1 MDEQDIAGAFVD
13 WANTFTPVS
22 TFSDLSDVNALID
35 IVSSI
40 DSKWFKQLSRSEDNN
55 WVIRLNKLKKLHLL
69 LTRYYEENL
78 GLSAIKNIEAP
89 NFNAITKDHDVEETM
104 KLCSLIV
111 TLAVTYVN
119 KAEQITKIQ
128 SLSPKSQQGL
138 MLTIEG
144 VMKRLGEPI
153 VEGPPKKSSFDAGDE
168 LKRVNNELNM
178 ELIRIKTEKE
188 ALEKAYTASLD
199 ERENLTNQRD
209 DLRAEVE
216 DLSQKLKDMET
227 ALDQSTQ
234 SGKADFVL
242 RSEIDRL
249 QNELKRY
256 DKQREEATKKLAEKE
271 AKISELTRR
280 IETLSEQA
288 NEAAKL
294 KDQVDEYRHA
304 ADKLKK
310 TENVIEKYK
319 KKLEEG
325 ADLRRALK
333 TAEQENRTLI
343 DRNQQIEDEYNKI
356 IRFRSLMEDYKKQ
369 IDEFQT
375 EKAELINQKN
385 KYEYEHKHMRSKL
398 ESYEMAQSRDMETIR
413 LLEERIREIEL
424 GEGEPLK
431 LDDDD
436 DEKVEADE
444 IDQSIDEN
452 TELFDALKGTTKTSL
467 RLKINELER
476 ELNSLREGKN
486 IDENAEA
493 ELLVLQHKL
502 EDANRIKA
510 KFETDYVKVQKE
522 KLILESELE
531 RLQAEKGSSSN
542 GVNKNE
548 PRKEQKELLE
558 TKKQLRETQAKL
570 ERVEKEVGEIRPD
583 SNTEARIKS
592 LEDENDDLKSRNEEL
607 SSLLQSL
614 EGKSEDDL
622 RSQNI
627 QLHKQANEKSRKLE
641 QLKTLVTGQHE
652 IIENYKNAQNSF
664 EAEREAHAAEIKR
677 MELQHKDAKQQ
688 LQKEISLVTSAWFN
702 IGTRIQ
708 PDHVFLQRQG
718 PQSFLNQQRLIL
730 DTQLKRR

>member
-1 MDEQDIAGAFVD
+1 MDEQDIAAAFVD
-13 WANTFTPVS
+13 WANTFDNVRPITL
-22 TFSDLSDVNALID
+22 SDLSDCNVLLD
-35 IVSSI
+35 IVKNI
-40 DSKWFKQLSRSEDNN
+40 DPKWFKQHSQSNDDN
-55 WVIRLNKLKKLHLL
+55 WVMKVSKLRRLHSL

-78 GLSAIKNIEAP
+78 GLPAIKNLELP
-89 NFNAITKDHDVEETM
+89 NFNAIAKENNLVETM
-104 KLCSLIV
+104 KIYSLIV
-111 TLAVTYVN
+111 TLAVTYKD

-128 SLSPKSQQGL
+128 NLNPKSQQGL

-153 VEGPPKKSSFDAGDE
+153 VEGPPKKSSFDVEDE
-168 LKRVNNELNM
+168 LKRVNADLEK
-178 ELIRIKTEKE
+178 IKSEKE
-188 ALEKAYTASLD
+188 ALEKAYKNSLD
-199 ERENLTNQRD
+199 EREQLTNQRD

-216 DLSQKLKDMET
+216 DLNQRLKDMET
-227 ALDQSTQ
+227 ALDHSAQT
-234 SGKADFVL
+234 GKADFVL
-242 RSEIDRL
+242 RTEIDRL

-256 DKQREEATKKLAEKE
+256 DQQREEATKKSMEKDSQI
-271 AKISELTRR
+271 AELTRK

-288 NEAAKL
+288 NETAKL
-294 KDQVDEYRHA
+294 KDQLDEYKHA

-325 ADLRRALK
+325 ADLRRTLK
-333 TAEQENRTLI
+333 NAEQENRTLLE
-343 DRNQQIEDEYNKI
+343 RNHYIEDEYNKI
-356 IRFRSLMEDYKKQ
+356 IKFKSLMEDYKKQ
-369 IDEFQT
+369 IDLLQT
-375 EKAELINQKN
+375 EKAELVNQKN
-385 KYEYEHKHMRSKL
+385 KYEHEYKHMRSKI
-398 ESYEMAQSRDMETIR
+398 ESYEMAQSRDIETIH
-413 LLEERIREIEL
+413 LLEERLRELEM

-431 LDDDD
+431 LDDEE
-436 DEKVEADE
+436 EKIEATE
-444 IDQSIDEN
+444 IDQSIDESTN

-486 IDENAEA
+486 PDENADA

-502 EDANRIKA
+502 EDANRIKT

-531 RLQAEKGSSSN
+531 RLQAERGSSSN
-542 GVNKNE
+542 GINKNE

-558 TKKQLRETQAKL
+558 TKKQLRETQEKL
-570 ERVEKEVGEIRPD
+570 KQAEKDLDDIRPD
-583 SNTEARIKS
+583 SNAEARIKA
-592 LEDENDDLKSRNEEL
+592 LDIENEDLRSRNEEL
-607 SSLLQSL
+607 ISLLQNL
-614 EGKSEDDL
+614 EGKSDDDL

-627 QLHKQANEKSRKLE
+627 QLHKLANEKTRKLD

-652 IIENYKNAQNSF
+652 IIENYKKAQTSF
-664 EAEREAHAAEIKR
+664 EAEREAHAVQIKR
-677 MELQHKDAKQQ
+677 LENQCKEMKER
-688 LQKEISLVTSAWFN
+688 LQKEINLVKSAWFN

-708 PDHVFLQRQG
+708 GDHVFLQKQV

>member
-1 MDEQDIAGAFVD
+1 MEEQDIAAAFVD
-13 WANTFTPVS
+13 WAKTFNNLMRPVNS
-22 TFSDLSDVNALID
+22 FSDLSDCNVLID
-35 IVSSI
+35 IVVSI
-40 DSKWFKQLSRSEDNN
+40 DPKWFKQLSRSEEDN
-55 WVIRLNKLKKLHLL
+55 WVIKLNKLKKLHLL

-78 GLSAIKNIEAP
+78 GLPDIKNIEVP
-89 NFNAITKDHDVEETM
+89 NFHSIAKESDLVETM

-111 TLAVTYVN
+111 TLAVTYVD
-119 KAEQITKIQ
+119 KAKHIEKIQ
-128 SLSPKSQQGL
+128 NLGPKSQQGL

-144 VMKRLGEPI
+144 VMKRLGDPI
-153 VEGPPKKSSFDAGDE
+153 IEAPPRKSTFNIDDE
-168 LKRVNNELNM
+168 IKRITIDQERLKAD
-178 ELIRIKTEKE
+178 KE
-188 ALEKAYTASLD
+188 ALEKAYKASLD
-199 ERENLTNQRD
+199 EREHLTNQRD
-209 DLRAEVE
+209 DLRGEVE
-216 DLSQKLKDMET
+216 DLNQKLKDMEA

-234 SGKADFVL
+234 TGKADFVL

-249 QNELKRY
+249 QNEL
-256 DKQREEATKKLAEKE
+256 QVEA
-271 AKISELTRR
+271 LT
-280 IETLSEQA
+280 EQA

-294 KDQVDEYRHA
+294 KDQLDEYRHA

-319 KKLEEG
+319 KKLEEN
-325 ADLRRALK
+325 ADVRRALK
-333 TAEQENRTLI
+333 TAEQENRDLI
-343 DRNQQIEDEYNKI
+343 DRNKTIEEEYNKVI
-356 IRFRSLMEDYKKQ
+356 KFRKLMEDYKQQ
-369 IDEFQT
+369 IEALHSEKT
-375 EKAELINQKN
+375 ELVNQKN
-385 KYEYEHKHMRSKL
+385 KYEYEYKHMRSKV
-398 ESYEMAQSRDMETIR
+398 EAYEMAQLRDQETIH
-413 LLEERIREIEL
+413 LLEVRLRELEL

-431 LDDDD
+431 LDD

-444 IDQSIDEN
+444 IDQSIEN
-452 TELFDALKGTTKTSL
+452 DSELSDALKGTTKTSL

-486 IDENAEA
+486 PDENADA
-493 ELLVLQHKL
+493 QLLVLQHKL

-542 GVNKNE
+542 G
-548 PRKEQKELLE
+548 KEQKELLE
-558 TKKQLRETQAKL
+558 TKKQLREAQAKL
-570 ERVEKEVGEIRPD
+570 EQAEKEIGEIKPD
-583 SNTEARIKS
+583 SNSEARIKA
-592 LEDENDDLKSRNEEL
+592 LEVENEELKSRNEEL

-627 QLHKQANEKSRKLE
+627 QLHRQVNEKSRKLD

-677 MELQHKDAKQQ
+677 LEQLHKEAKEQ

-708 PDHVFLQRQG
+708 GDHVFLQRQG

-730 DTQLKRR
+730 DTQVDITF

>member
-1 MDEQDIAGAFVD
+1 MEQQDIAAAAFVD
-13 WANTFTPVS
+13 WVNTFDNVRPITL
-22 TFSDLSDVNALID
+22 SDLSDCNVLID
-35 IVSSI
+35 IVVNI
-40 DSKWFKQLSRSEDNN
+40 DSKWFKLLSRSNDDN
-55 WVIRLNKLKKLHLL
+55 WVMKINKLKRLHLL

-78 GLSAIKNIEAP
+78 KYKNIKNLETP
-89 NFNAITKDHDVEETM
+89 NFNAIVKENNLVETM
-104 KLCSLIV
+104 KLYSLIV
-111 TLAVTYVN
+111 TLAVTYKD

-144 VMKRLGEPI
+144 VMNQLGEPI
-153 VEGPPKKSSFDAGDE
+153 SEGPPKKTTFDVEEE
-168 LKRVNNELNM
+168 LKQVNM
-178 ELIRIKTEKE
+178 ELEKIKSEKE
-188 ALEKAYTASLD
+188 ALEKAYKTSLD

-209 DLRAEVE
+209 DLRAEVD
-216 DLSQKLKDMET
+216 DLNQKLRDMEA
-227 ALDQSTQ
+227 ALDHSTQ
-234 SGKADFVL
+234 TGKADFVL
-242 RSEIDRL
+242 KSEIDRL

-256 DKQREEATKKLAEKE
+256 DKQREEATKKFAERE
-271 AKISELTRR
+271 SQIAELTRK
-280 IETLSEQA
+280 IETLTDQA
-288 NEAAKL
+288 NETAKL
-294 KDQVDEYRHA
+294 KDQLDEYRHA

-333 TAEQENRTLI
+333 NAEQENRALI
-343 DRNQQIEDEYNKI
+343 DRNQFIEDEYNKVV
-356 IRFRSLMEDYKKQ
+356 RFKSLMEDYRKQ
-369 IDEFQT
+369 IDQLQT
-375 EKAELINQKN
+375 EKAELVNQKN
-385 KYEYEHKHMRSKL
+385 KFEHEYKHMRSKI
-398 ESYEMAQSRDMETIR
+398 ESYEMAHTRDMETIH
-413 LLEERIREIEL
+413 LLEDRLRELEL

-431 LDDDD
+431 LDDD

-444 IDQSIDEN
+444 IDQSIEEPN
-452 TELFDALKGTTKTSL
+452 TELSDALKGTTKTSL

-476 ELNSLREGKN
+476 ELNSLREGRN
-486 IDENAEA
+486 LDENADA
-493 ELLVLQHKL
+493 ELTVLRHKL

-542 GVNKNE
+542 GINKYE

-570 ERVEKEVGEIRPD
+570 EQAVKDLDDVRPD
-583 SNTEARIKS
+583 SNAEARIKA
-592 LEDENDDLKSRNEEL
+592 LDIENEDLRSRNEEL
-607 SSLLQSL
+607 ASLLQNL
-614 EGKSEDDL
+614 EGKSDDDL

-627 QLHKQANEKSRKLE
+627 QLHKLANEKSRKLD

-677 MELQHKDAKQQ
+677 LEQRHNEMKEQ
-688 LQKEISLVTSAWFN
+688 LQKEINLITSAWFN

-708 PDHVFLQRQG
+708 GDHVFLQKQV

>member
-1 MDEQDIAGAFVD
+1 MEQQDITAAAFVD
-13 WANTFTPVS
+13 WANTFENVRPITLS
-22 TFSDLSDVNALID
+22 ELSDCNVLID
-35 IVSSI
+35 IVVNI
-40 DSKWFKQLSRSEDNN
+40 DPKWFKLLSRSNDDN
-55 WVIRLNKLKKLHLL
+55 WVMKINKLKKLHLL

-78 GLSAIKNIEAP
+78 GYTNIKNLEAP
-89 NFNAITKDHDVEETM
+89 NFNAIAKENNLVETM
-104 KLCSLIV
+104 KLYSLIV
-111 TLAVTYVN
+111 TLAVTYKD
-119 KAEQITKIQ
+119 KAGQITKIQ
-128 SLSPKSQQGL
+128 HLSPKSQQGL

-144 VMKRLGEPI
+144 VMNKLGEPI
-153 VEGPPKKSSFDAGDE
+153 SEGPPRKSSFDVEGE
-168 LKRVNNELNM
+168 LKQVNADLEK
-178 ELIRIKTEKE
+178 IKSEKE
-188 ALEKAYTASLD
+188 ALEKAYRASLD

-216 DLSQKLKDMET
+216 DLNQKLKDMET
-227 ALDQSTQ
+227 ALDHSTQ
-234 SGKADFVL
+234 TGKADFVL
-242 RSEIDRL
+242 RTEIDRL

-256 DKQREEATKKLAEKE
+256 DKQREEATKKFTERESQIA
-271 AKISELTRR
+271 ELTRK
-280 IETLSEQA
+280 IETLTEQA
-288 NEAAKL
+288 NETAKL
-294 KDQVDEYRHA
+294 KDQLDEYRHA

-325 ADLRRALK
+325 ADLRRTLK
-333 TAEQENRTLI
+333 NVEQENRTLI
-343 DRNQQIEDEYNKI
+343 DRNQFIEEEYNKVI
-356 IRFRSLMEDYKKQ
+356 KFKSLMEDYKKQ
-369 IDEFQT
+369 IDLLQT
-375 EKAELINQKN
+375 EKTELVNQKN
-385 KYEYEHKHMRSKL
+385 KFEYEYKHMRSKI
-398 ESYEMAQSRDMETIR
+398 ESYEMAHSRDMETIH
-413 LLEERIREIEL
+413 LLEDRLRELEL

-436 DEKVEADE
+436 EKVEPDE
-444 IDQSIDEN
+444 IDQHIEE
-452 TELFDALKGTTKTSL
+452 TELFEALKGTTKTSL

-486 IDENAEA
+486 LDENSDA

-542 GVNKNE
+542 GINKNE

-558 TKKQLRETQAKL
+558 TKKHLRETQAKL
-570 ERVEKEVGEIRPD
+570 EQAEKDLGEIRPD
-583 SNTEARIKS
+583 SNAEARIKA
-592 LEDENDDLKSRNEEL
+592 LDTENEDLRHRNEEL
-607 SSLLQSL
+607 TSLLLNL
-614 EGKSEDDL
+614 EGKSDDDL

-627 QLHKQANEKSRKLE
+627 LLHKQANEKTRKLE

-664 EAEREAHAAEIKR
+664 EAEREAHTAEIKR
-677 MELQHKDAKQQ
+677 LEQLHKEVKEQ
-688 LQKEISLVTSAWFN
+688 LQKEINLITSAWFN

-708 PDHVFLQRQG
+708 GDHVFLQRQG